1 MTETIVRSYY
11 MDQQSQSLPPSQID
25 KNMKQL
31 AKTIESIYGN
41 PWGII
46 WRNFLAGFMRVTGMI
61 CAYIILV
68 AIFFFVITKTG
79 ILTQIQGVWKNITN
93 DLITNTQKNME
104 KSLFP
109 KLPINQ
115 NSSDQEQLQKLI
127 P

>member
-1 MTETIVRSYY
+1 
-11 MDQQSQSLPPSQID
+11 
-25 KNMKQL
+25 
-31 AKTIESIYGN
+31 
-41 PWGII
+41 
-46 WRNFLAGFMRVTGMI
+46 MI